1 MKVRYSRL
9 GGVQLHKIKTK
20 SPSMLSFLQ
29 GLVLEGGHGKLLIDE
44 YLFPKAYATN
54 VNEQWLQVL
63 DLEERSREASH
74 DYSKNMPNCTGT
86 HSLVYS
92 NISQQ

>member
-1 MKVRYSRL
+1 MR
-9 GGVQLHKIKTK
+9 
-20 SPSMLSFLQ
+20 
-29 GLVLEGGHGKLLIDE
+29 EGGHGKLLIDE

-63 DLEERSREASH
+63 NLEERTREASY

-86 HSLVYS
+86 H
-92 NISQQ
+92 